1 MSSIHVPPF
10 SMYCYTYEYTFPD
23 GDWIW
28 ALEEPVLACVEV
40 YDYKINL
47 LRSTYNRYKESPVDF
62 IDVNEYTSFKKKH
75 QA

>member
-1 MSSIHVPPF
+1 
-10 SMYCYTYEYTFPD
+10 MYCYTYEHTFFD

-40 YDYKINL
+40 YDYNKSLESI
-47 LRSTYNRYKESPVDF
+47 YYRYKESSVDF
-62 IDVNEYTSFKKKH
+62 IDANEYTSFKKKH